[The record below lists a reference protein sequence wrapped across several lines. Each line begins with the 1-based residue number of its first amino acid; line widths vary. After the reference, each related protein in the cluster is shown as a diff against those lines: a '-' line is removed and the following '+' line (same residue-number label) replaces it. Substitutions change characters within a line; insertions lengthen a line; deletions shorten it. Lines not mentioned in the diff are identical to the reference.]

1 MAADAV
7 AFVKMLTGVDGWT
20 LKVEKG
26 NVRVWARPV
35 AGSKFREVR
44 GNGIVDAPPAKVL
57 ALLRASDAA
66 TIRQYNPMYASGY
79 DLQQLDPQHK
89 G

>member
-1 MAADAV
+1 
-7 AFVKMLTGVDGWT
+7 MLTGVDGWT

-79 DLQQLDPQHK
+79 DLQQLDPNTK
-89 G
+89 VRVGLGVGV